1 MVVVAWKVEVM
12 LVVAWK
18 VMVAW
23 KVVVA
28 WKVKVVREVAWKAKV
43 DVKVQA
49 VRVVAEATTAGSVV
63 VVGSGEALE
72 AKEDHRTIRW
82 LL

>member
-1 MVVVAWKVEVM
+1 MVVVPMAK
-12 LVVAWK
+12 VAWK
-18 VMVAW
+18 AAVVREVAW
-23 KVVVA
+23 KAAVL
-28 WKVKVVREVAWKAKV
+28 REVAWKAKV